1 MIIKRFSRAVKAWL
15 DRPFTPKELKLI
27 EKVHILK
34 NNYIKVGL
42 ALAFFIGMWWY
53 ESSWIIAL
61 TLLVAVYVHELGHLW
76 AMRSVGVASRGMWF
90 IPFFGGIAVSADD
103 SKLSKWERWLV
114 AFMGPLWGFIMTLVP
129 FLIYMFDDR
138 FRDQFFHAS
147 GVGRVQTA
155 SLAINLVK
163 ITRDIAIFNAVNLL
177 PLPFLDGGRMIGEMV
192 LSFKRKWAIVLIV
205 AFLGFTGWLLLDIGS
220 FWLVVL
226 SGLGLFGL
234 WVRWQKKEQNKEMS
248 SAEVLIAVILHLG
261 LFLGLM
267 YIFGSMRDEISYWET
282 KLAMIKLH

>member
-1 MIIKRFSRAVKAWL
+1 
-15 DRPFTPKELKLI
+15 
-27 EKVHILK
+27 
-34 NNYIKVGL
+34 
-42 ALAFFIGMWWY
+42 
-53 ESSWIIAL
+53 SWIIAL

-261 LFLGLM
+261 LFLGMM
-267 YIFGSMRDEISYWET
+267 YIFGNMRDEISYWET
-282 KLAMIKLH
+282 KLAMIKLL